1 MNGPVARV
9 LLIGVPA
16 PPPIRSTNERKLAY
30 GKTAVGFPEL
40 DTVPEEL
47 EWFDDLLTARLG
59 ERNMSLTRVVS
70 PANTTSE
77 KVRKAITE
85 AVSLEPVPPLLI
97 LYLAGHGVQ
106 FERPADDDGAAT
118 SLNGSRRFDEAFA
131 TSDGY
136 VLDRELKRM
145 LDAKPAT
152 TRLIAFVDTCH
163 ADGMLGVRGVQA
175 LDIVEELA
183 EGEFGRLVISSSRKT
198 MTAPELRQGG
208 VLSTTLRRIVEDP
221 ENVRTYRTLCASLAR
236 VAAEVYQQQIVV
248 RYTAADGTFL
258 DTMPFASET

>member
-106 FERPADDDGAAT
+106 FERPADDDGAAI

-175 LDIVEELA
+175 LDIVEDIANALPDLDLRVAEPFISALPARLA
-183 EGEFGRLVISSSRKT
+183 DL
-198 MTAPELRQGG
+198 P
-208 VLSTTLRRIVEDP
+208 
-221 ENVRTYRTLCASLAR
+221 NVRLQR
-236 VAAEVYQQQIVV
+236 AAEAIDDADIVV
-248 RYTAADGTFL
+248 LLVDHDHFRSLNRSRLDGKVVY
-258 DTMPFASET
+258 DTRGVWR